1 MTALEE
7 RLRALGDQLDV
18 DESTVVDGVLA
29 RLDREPERSDA
40 SPYRILRVAAVLLV
54 AVAAVVVAVPSA
66 RQAVADWFG
75 FDGVTIER
83 DSGLDVPATADPID
97 DAADVGLGTIAP
109 DVEVPVLVSEFPGS
123 IDTDGLTKTIGDG
136 TDVRRVDVN
145 GSPGL
150 WIDGDP
156 HEVVFQDAAGR
167 FVVERFAG
175 NTLLWQDGAVVRRLE
190 GFDTLGQAL
199 EYALTLDD

>member
-1 MTALEE
+1 MLEE
-7 RLRALGDQLDV
+7 RLRALGDQLHI
-18 DESTVVDGVLA
+18 DETAVVDGVLA
-29 RLDREPERSDA
+29 RLDQQPAAEQRGA
-40 SPYRILRVAAVLLV
+40 SPSGILRVAAVLLV

-66 RQAVADWFG
+66 REAVADWFG

-97 DAADVGLGTIAP
+97 DAADAGFGTVAP
-109 DVEVPVLVSEFPGS
+109 DVEEAVLVSEFPGS

-136 TDVRRVDVN
+136 TDVQRVDVN
-145 GSPGL
+145 GAPGV

-156 HEVVFQDAAGR
+156 HEVVYQDASGQ

-175 NTLLWQDGAVVRRLE
+175 NTLLWQDGTLVRRLE
-190 GFDTLGQAL
+190 GFDTLEQAL
-199 EYALTLDD
+199 AYALALDG